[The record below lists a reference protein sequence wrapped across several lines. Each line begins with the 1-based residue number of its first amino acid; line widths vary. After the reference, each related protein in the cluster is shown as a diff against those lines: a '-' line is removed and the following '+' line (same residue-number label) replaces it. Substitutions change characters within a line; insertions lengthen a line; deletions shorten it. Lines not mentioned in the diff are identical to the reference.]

1 MRLSRILHPQYAA
14 LIVMATAA
22 YNDTGRFGLAL
33 LWTALLLLCVLLP
46 VLLLTHLGI
55 RQGRY
60 GDFTV
65 PDRADRHFIY
75 GVGLVGVGLFCL
87 AGRVLDAPPT
97 VMAVAWAMLIAG
109 ALSAVINLVWKI
121 SIHAGSLAGAVCA
134 LIYVCGLAAL
144 PLLAIIPLVGWAR
157 VASTQHTVAQVVG
170 GTLLAGAVTFGVLV
184 WLG

>member
-1 MRLSRILHPQYAA
+1 MRLSRVLHPQYAA
-14 LIVMATAA
+14 LIVMATVA
-22 YNDTGRFGLAL
+22 YKDTGRFALAL
-33 LWTALLLLCVLLP
+33 FWSAVLLLCVLLP
-46 VLLLTHLGI
+46 VLLLSHLGI

-60 GDFTV
+60 ADLTV
-65 PDRADRHFIY
+65 PDRADRHSIY
-75 GVGLVGVGLFCL
+75 AVGLVGVGLFCL

-109 ALSAVINLVWKI
+109 ALAAVINLVWKI

-144 PLLAIIPLVGWAR
+144 PLLVIIPVVGWAR
-157 VASTQHTVAQVVG
+157 VASRQHTVAQVVG